1 MRGEVDAMK
10 TLAFA
15 AALAIVTPAL
25 VGACTGSNNSSPPD
39 ATVDAVVDQAAP
51 METGPVPEAGGR
63 EGGREAGPV
72 PMPPSLGTQIDRMG
86 RPAINTALNNEFN
99 PNIAQ
104 AGLAKDAYNFESNPA
119 RWSTFIP
126 TFEQS
131 LAILDGLDG
140 VCGNQLAFGA
150 LGAPGY
156 TTLATLLAADTLWI
170 NTSSSTCSLYLAVEF
185 NALGITNHDC
195 GGRTLTYNVIDDTL
209 NAVAGTLSTT
219 NPPGPLTNGVTMPA
233 SPPLATFPFLA
244 APH

>member
-1 MRGEVDAMK
+1 MREEVDAMK

-15 AALAIVTPAL
+15 AALAIVTPVL
-25 VGACTGSNNSSPPD
+25 VGACTGNNNSSPAD
-39 ATVDAVVDQAAP
+39 ATVDAVIDQSLP
-51 METGPVPEAGGR
+51 METSPLAEAGT
-63 EGGREAGPV
+63 EAGGREAGPV
-72 PMPPSLGTQIDRMG
+72 PTPPSLGTQIDRLG

-104 AGLAKDAYNFESNPA
+104 AGQAKDAYNFDSNPA
-119 RWSTFIP
+119 HWSTYIP

-156 TTLATLLAADTLWI
+156 TTLATVLAADTLWI
-170 NTSSSTCSLYLAVEF
+170 NTASATCSLYLAVEF
-185 NALGITNHDC
+185 NALGVKNTDC

-219 NPPGPLTNGVTMPA
+219 NPPGPLTNGVTTPA
-233 SPPLATFPFLA
+233 SPPLSMFPFLA

>member
-1 MRGEVDAMK
+1 MK

-15 AALAIVTPAL
+15 AVLAIVAPAL
-25 VGACTGSNNSSPPD
+25 VGACNSSNNSSPPAD
-39 ATVDAVVDQAAP
+39 ATIDTVVVDQFVP
-51 METGPVPEAGGR
+51 TETGAPPEGGGR
-63 EGGREAGPV
+63 EGGGGVV
-72 PMPPSLGTQIDRMG
+72 PTPPALGTQIDRMA
-86 RPAINTALNNEFN
+86 RAAINTALNNEFN
-99 PNIAQ
+99 PNTTQ
-104 AGLAKDAYNFESNPA
+104 AGQAKDAYNFDSNPA
-119 RWSTFIP
+119 HWPTIIP

-140 VCGNQLAFGA
+140 VCGNQLGFGA

-156 TTLATLLAADTLWI
+156 TTLATVLAADTLWI
-170 NTSSSTCSLYLAVEF
+170 NTASSTCSRYLAVEF
-185 NALGITNHDC
+185 NALGVKNTDC

-233 SPPLATFPFLA
+233 SPPLAMFPFLA